1 VIPADPEDPRDEQ
14 VSTELV
20 ELLGAVLAGYQFQED
35 ALIHAIRHVR
45 AVLHGFVDLEA
56 RGAFAL
62 AVDVEVSFA
71 LALESLIVALE
82 GQAPAAPR

>member
-1 VIPADPEDPRDEQ
+1 
-14 VSTELV
+14 
-20 ELLGAVLAGYQFQED
+20 
-35 ALIHAIRHVR
+35 
-45 AVLHGFVDLEA
+45 VDLEA